1 MLWPSKAFRHK
12 TDKRFAPNFSGS
24 NQTVVVIVGK
34 KHLNPQKLLMSKWT
48 AVDAREKEKHFLV
61 ARVINPE
68 APKHKIQEVEMEA
81 VMTKRRFIL
90 RWEELTDPTKW
101 LQGWI

>member
-1 MLWPSKAFRHK
+1 M
-12 TDKRFAPNFSGS
+12 
-24 NQTVVVIVGK
+24 VVIVGK

-48 AVDAREKEKHFLV
+48 AVEARDKEKHFLV

-81 VMTKRRFIL
+81 VMSNRRFIL

-101 LQGWI
+101 RQGWV